1 MDSMEQKRQG
11 EEGKKEKNPTKQ
23 NQTAHTF
30 TKKGRKGNLSGG
42 SQQTLDSEG
51 TEPSAATAH
60 APGAG
65 TNEMA
70 EDRGPFINVQ
80 PSSKEAAE

>member
-11 EEGKKEKNPTKQ
+11 EEGKKEKHPTKQ

-30 TKKGRKGNLSGG
+30 TKKGRKGNLSSGL
-42 SQQTLDSEG
+42 QQTLDSEG
-51 TEPSAATAH
+51 TGPSTARAH
-60 APGAG
+60 
-65 TNEMA
+65 TIEMA
-70 EDRGPFINVQ
+70 EDGGPFINVQ